1 MKTLKTKSYRE
12 FLKTYAA
19 QNGYEDFSEK
29 RKEAQRTFDRAEST
43 YGIQA
48 EALAMAGLQKSGYAS
63 YLNERAKENYK
74 KQKNQ
79 IAMEEATEENK
90 RFSSYEKY
98 LDDIRKQSITAKGQ
112 IHRSILSS
120 KTTNLEHAMRI
131 ARIYGLSDEDA
142 RETAESAVEVNILSR
157 KQEILERIR
166 TERISAERAVYYGK
180 TYGLPEDVIE
190 ELRRFAEELYGE
202 HAGNLSYDDYKPAN

>member
-19 QNGYEDFSEK
+19 NSSEDFSER
-29 RKEAQRTFDRAEST
+29 RKEAQRVLDRTGSAYGTNAES
-43 YGIQA
+43 
-48 EALAMAGLQKSGYAS
+48 LAMAGLQKSGYAS
-63 YLNERAKENYK
+63 YLNERAKENY
-74 KQKNQ
+74 QKEKSR
-79 IAMEEATEENK
+79 IATEEAVEESK

-98 LDDIRKQSITAKGQ
+98 LDDIRKQSISTKRQ
-112 IHRSILSS
+112 IHRSILGA

-131 ARIYGLSDEDA
+131 ARIYGLSNEEA
-142 RETAESAVEVNILSR
+142 RETVESAVEINIQSK
-157 KQEILERIR
+157 KQEILDRIR

-190 ELRRFAEELYGE
+190 EIKRFAEELYGE
-202 HAGNLSYDDYKPAN
+202 HANDLSYDDYTQAN